1 MHMSPGD
8 TGVLRPAVDAG
19 CVFVKTDTKCV
30 AVSLWCNEQYICR
43 NPSTGVSYS
52 QSGGW
57 YLCGA
62 CIGFDW

>member
-1 MHMSPGD
+1 
-8 TGVLRPAVDAG
+8 
-19 CVFVKTDTKCV
+19 V

-43 NPSTGVSYS
+43 NPTTGVSYS

-57 YLCGA
+57 YMCGA